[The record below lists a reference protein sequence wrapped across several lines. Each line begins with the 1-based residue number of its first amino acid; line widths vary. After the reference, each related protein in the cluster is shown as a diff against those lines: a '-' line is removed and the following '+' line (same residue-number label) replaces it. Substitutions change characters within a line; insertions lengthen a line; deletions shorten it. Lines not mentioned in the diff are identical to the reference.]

1 MLTTKGGGVKFP
13 GSKLLDDAHG
23 AVKGGGLSFGKD
35 PELVALVVTLEA
47 RYATEDCGC
56 FPRGVSILS
65 TWNDSSSPSL
75 VKHLLDMETTKQNFL
90 DIIAESSRGVTGSPR
105 AYWTISR
112 SGAIGDRPWRKIL
125 MRGAPTSSLPTL
137 SKKTN
142 SASPGSLTSASSSL
156 AT

>member
-1 MLTTKGGGVKFP
+1 MKFP
-13 GSKLLDDAHG
+13 GSRLLDDAHG

-35 PELVALVVTLEA
+35 PELVAPVVTLEA

-65 TWNDSSSPSL
+65 TWNDSSSSSL
-75 VKHLLDMETTKQNFL
+75 GKHLLDMETTKRNFL
-90 DIIAESSRGVTGSPR
+90 DITAESSRGVTGSPW
-105 AYWTISR
+105 ADWTISR
-112 SGAIGDRPWRKIL
+112 SGAIGDRPWRKRLIS
-125 MRGAPTSSLPTL
+125 GAPTSSLPTL

-142 SASPGSLTSASSSL
+142 SASPGPLTSASSSL

>member
-1 MLTTKGGGVKFP
+1 MLTTKGGGVELP
-13 GSKLLDDAHG
+13 GGRLLDDAHG

-35 PELVALVVTLEA
+35 PELVAPVVTLEA

-65 TWNDSSSPSL
+65 TWNDSSSSSL
-75 VKHLLDMETTKQNFL
+75 VKHLLDMETTKRNFL
-90 DIIAESSRGVTGSPR
+90 DITAESSRGVTGSPQ
-105 AYWTISR
+105 ADWTISR
-112 SGAIGDRPWRKIL
+112 SGAIGDRPLRRRLIG
-125 MRGAPTSSLPTL
+125 GAPTSSLPTL

-142 SASPGSLTSASSSL
+142 SASPGSLTYASSSL